1 MKPNVSDHHH
11 DHSINV
17 NPDNKKRVF
26 IAMLL
31 TFGFMLAEVIGGILS
46 RSLALLADAGH
57 MLSDGVSLL
66 LSWLAFIYSD
76 KQADFKR
83 TFGWHRFQTLAAFV
97 NGLSLLV
104 IAVWIIWEA
113 AWRFYQPVEVMAKPM
128 FVIAV
133 LGLLVNVIVF
143 KILQGGD
150 HENLNL
156 KSAMIHVMGDL
167 LGSVAAILA
176 AVLIYLFAWYWAD
189 PLLSL
194 LVALLIMRSGWF
206 VVKKATHILLEGSP
220 DTIDIDA
227 VKNKIIS
234 DIKTVTDV
242 HHVHTWSLTNDK
254 HLMSLHIQVNE
265 HVDDYDVL
273 WETKELIQH
282 NFPIFHTTIQIEHL
296 DCPDESC

>member
-1 MKPNVSDHHH
+1 MSDSHHH
-11 DHSINV
+11 DHNISV
-17 NPDNKKRVF
+17 NQDNKKRVF
-26 IAMLL
+26 IAMLM
-31 TFGFMLAEVIGGILS
+31 TFGFMLAEVIGGIIS
-46 RSLALLADAGH
+46 GSLALLADAGH

-66 LSWLAFIYSD
+66 LSWVAFIYSD

-97 NGLSLLV
+97 NGLTLLA

-113 AWRFYQPVEVMAKPM
+113 GWRFYQPVEVMAKPM

-133 LGLLVNVIVF
+133 FGLLVNVIVF

-150 HENLNL
+150 HDNLNL

-176 AVLIYLFAWYWAD
+176 AVLIYLFAWHWAD

-220 DTIDIDA
+220 DVIDIEA
-227 VKNKIIS
+227 IKNKIIA

-254 HLMSLHIQVNE
+254 HLMSLHIKVNE

-296 DCPDESC
+296 DCPDDGC

>member
-1 MKPNVSDHHH
+1 MV
-11 DHSINV
+11 
-17 NPDNKKRVF
+17 
-26 IAMLL
+26 L
-31 TFGFMLAEVIGGILS
+31 TFGFMLAEVVGGLLS
-46 RSLALLADAGH
+46 GSLALLADAGH

-254 HLMSLHIQVNE
+254 HLMSLHIKVNE

>member
-1 MKPNVSDHHH
+1 VSDSHHH
-11 DHSINV
+11 DHNISV
-17 NPDNKKRVF
+17 NQDNKKRVF
-26 IAMLL
+26 IAMLM
-31 TFGFMLAEVIGGILS
+31 TFGFMLAEVIGGIIS
-46 RSLALLADAGH
+46 GSLALLADAGH

-66 LSWLAFIYSD
+66 LSWVAFIYSD

-97 NGLSLLV
+97 NGLTLLA

-113 AWRFYQPVEVMAKPM
+113 GWRFYQPVEVMAKPM

-133 LGLLVNVIVF
+133 FGLLVNVIVF

-150 HENLNL
+150 HDNLNL

-176 AVLIYLFAWYWAD
+176 AVLIYLFAWHWAD

-220 DTIDIDA
+220 DVIDIEA
-227 VKNKIIS
+227 VKNKIIA

-254 HLMSLHIQVNE
+254 HLMSLHIKVNE

-296 DCPDESC
+296 DCPDDSC

>member
-1 MKPNVSDHHH
+1 MSEHHHH
-11 DHSINV
+11 DHSVGV
-17 NPDNKKRVF
+17 NQDNKKRVF
-26 IAMLL
+26 FAMLL
-31 TFGFMLAEVIGGILS
+31 TFGFMLAEIIGGLLS
-46 RSLALLADAGH
+46 GSLALLADAGH

-66 LSWLAFIYSD
+66 LSWLAFKYSD

-113 AWRFYQPVEVMAKPM
+113 GWRFYEPVTVMAKPM

-133 LGLLVNVIVF
+133 LGLLVNIIVF

-150 HENLNL
+150 HDNLNL
-156 KSAMIHVMGDL
+156 KSALIHVMGDL

-176 AVLIYLFAWYWAD
+176 AVLIYLFAWNWAD

-227 VKNKIIS
+227 VKNKIFS

-254 HLMSLHIQVNE
+254 HLMSLHIKVDE

-296 DCPDESC
+296 DCPDDSC

>member
-1 MKPNVSDHHH
+1 MV
-11 DHSINV
+11 
-17 NPDNKKRVF
+17 
-26 IAMLL
+26 L
-31 TFGFMLAEVIGGILS
+31 TLGFMLAEVIGGLLS
-46 RSLALLADAGH
+46 GSLALLADAGH

-104 IAVWIIWEA
+104 IAAWIIWEA
-113 AWRFYQPVEVMAKPM
+113 AWRFYQPVEIMAKPM
-128 FVIAV
+128 FIIAV
-133 LGLLVNVIVF
+133 LGLLVNVVVF

-150 HENLNL
+150 HDNLNL

-167 LGSVAAILA
+167 LGSVAAIVA
-176 AVLIYLFAWYWAD
+176 AVLIYFYAWNWAD

-194 LVALLIMRSGWF
+194 LVAMLIIRSGWQ

-220 DTIDIDA
+220 NNIDTDA
-227 VKNKIIS
+227 VKNKIIA
-234 DIKTVTDV
+234 DIKTVIDV
-242 HHVHTWSLTNDK
+242 HHIHTWSLTNDK
-254 HLMSLHIQVNE
+254 HLMSLHIKVDE

-273 WETKELIQH
+273 REIKELIER

-296 DCPDESC
+296 DCPDDACR

>member
-1 MKPNVSDHHH
+1 MSDSHHH
-11 DHSINV
+11 DHNISV
-17 NPDNKKRVF
+17 NQDNKKRVF

-31 TFGFMLAEVIGGILS
+31 TFGFMLAEIIGGILS
-46 RSLALLADAGH
+46 GSLALLADAGH

-97 NGLSLLV
+97 NGLTLLA

-113 AWRFYQPVEVMAKPM
+113 GWRFYLPVEVMAKPM

-150 HENLNL
+150 HDNLNL

-176 AVLIYLFAWYWAD
+176 AVLIYLFAWHWAD

-220 DTIDIDA
+220 QAIDIDA
-227 VKNKIIS
+227 VKNKIITE
-234 DIKTVTDV
+234 IKTVTDV

-254 HLMSLHIQVNE
+254 HLMSLHIKVVE

-273 WETKELIQH
+273 KKTKELILH
-282 NFPIFHTTIQIEHL
+282 NFPVFHTTIQIEHL
-296 DCPDESC
+296 DCPDDNC

>member
-1 MKPNVSDHHH
+1 MSDSHHH
-11 DHSINV
+11 DHNISV
-17 NPDNKKRVF
+17 NQDNKKRVF
-26 IAMLL
+26 IAMLM
-31 TFGFMLAEVIGGILS
+31 TFGFMLAEVIGGIIS
-46 RSLALLADAGH
+46 GSLALLADAGH

-66 LSWLAFIYSD
+66 LSWVAFIYSD

-97 NGLSLLV
+97 NGLTLLA

-113 AWRFYQPVEVMAKPM
+113 GWRFYQPVEVMAKPM
-128 FVIAV
+128 FIIAV

-150 HENLNL
+150 HDNLNL

-176 AVLIYLFAWYWAD
+176 AVLIYLFAWNWAD

-220 DTIDIDA
+220 DVIDIEA
-227 VKNKIIS
+227 VKNKIIA

-254 HLMSLHIQVNE
+254 HLMSLHIKVNE

-296 DCPDESC
+296 DCPDDSC

>member
-1 MKPNVSDHHH
+1 MSEHHH

-17 NPDNKKRVF
+17 SQDNKQRVF
-26 IAMLL
+26 IAMIL

-46 RSLALLADAGH
+46 GSLALIADAGH

-76 KQADFKR
+76 KQADFKHS
-83 TFGWHRFQTLAAFV
+83 FGWHRFQTLAAFV

-113 AWRFYQPVEVMAKPM
+113 VWRFYQPVEVMAKPM
-128 FVIAV
+128 FIIAV

-150 HENLNL
+150 HNNLNL

-176 AVLIYLFAWYWAD
+176 AILIYAFAWYWAD

-220 DTIDIDA
+220 QSIDVDA
-227 VKNKIIS
+227 VKSIIITN
-234 DIKTVTDV
+234 IKTITDV
-242 HHVHTWSLTNDK
+242 HHVHIWSLTNDK
-254 HLMSLHIQVNE
+254 HLMSLHIKVDE
-265 HVDDYDVL
+265 HMDDYDVL
-273 WETKELIQH
+273 RETKKLILNH
-282 NFPIFHTTIQIEHL
+282 FPVFHTTIQIEHL
-296 DCPDESC
+296 DCPDDNCC

>member
-1 MKPNVSDHHH
+1 MV
-11 DHSINV
+11 
-17 NPDNKKRVF
+17 
-26 IAMLL
+26 L
-31 TFGFMLAEVIGGILS
+31 TFGFMLAEVVGGLLS
-46 RSLALLADAGH
+46 GSLALLADAGH

-133 LGLLVNVIVF
+133 LGLLVNIIVF

-176 AVLIYLFAWYWAD
+176 AVLIYLFAWHWAD

-220 DTIDIDA
+220 DGIDSDGL
-227 VKNKIIS
+227 KNKIIT

-242 HHVHTWSLTNDK
+242 HHIHIWSLTNDK
-254 HLMSLHIQVNE
+254 HLMSLHIKVDE
-265 HVDDYDVL
+265 HVNDYDVL
-273 WETKELIQH
+273 RETKALILN
-282 NFPIFHTTIQIEHL
+282 NFPVFHTTIQIEHL
-296 DCPDESC
+296 DCPDDNC